1 MYLPPLVVLLKFK
14 FLPNVVCIHEA
25 AQPTGTSA
33 LCTSRSSGR
42 AEGTRC
48 PEFCSTASPA
58 CEEQRS
64 LTAPRS
70 KPIRYV
76 ETSFNPKNTH
86 VAQSGLWKKNK
97 IKTKPNQ
104 KKVPHTQFVL
114 FKFQETHTH
123 SRRQSFCQLSLCF
136 NLSSWASFA
145 ERGKKPNTLESWIYS
160 VRFYPSSSVKLM
172 KKDH

>member
-1 MYLPPLVVLLKFK
+1 MYLLPLVVLLKFK

-76 ETSFNPKNTH
+76 EMSFNPKNAH

-97 IKTKPNQ
+97 IKTKP
-104 KKVPHTQFVL
+104 KKSP
-114 FKFQETHTH
+114 TH
-123 SRRQSFCQLSLCF
+123 SICAFQVSRDSYPLEAPKFL
-136 NLSSWASFA
+136 
-145 ERGKKPNTLESWIYS
+145 PTLPL
-160 VRFYPSSSVKLM
+160 F
-172 KKDH
+172 